1 MNKTNNLLI
10 PITRF
15 TYKSLKNKNY
25 KNNKNNKN
33 INLSKSIAVVEKS
46 DNYFLKYLK
55 KIYNQK

>member
-15 TYKSLKNKNY
+15 TYKLLK
-25 KNNKNNKN
+25 NKNNKN
-33 INLSKSIAVVEKS
+33 IKLPKSTVEVQKL
-46 DNYFLKYLK
+46 DIYFLKYLK

>member
-15 TYKSLKNKNY
+15 TYNSLKNK
-25 KNNKNNKN
+25 NKNNKN
-33 INLSKSIAVVEKS
+33 INLSKSTVEVQKL
-46 DNYFLKYLK
+46 DIYFLKYLK